1 MPSMSYCMFE
11 NTVSELG
18 QCLEAME
25 NAESIED
32 LDLNKYEEAAFY
44 SMFRICRDFLA
55 EHERLLNK
63 ENA

>member
-1 MPSMSYCMFE
+1 MSYCMFE
-11 NTVSELG
+11 NTASEMG

-25 NAESIED
+25 NAESLAD
-32 LDLNKYEEAAFY
+32 LDLNQYEHQAFL

-63 ENA
+63 ENV

>member
-1 MPSMSYCMFE
+1 MFE
-11 NTVSELG
+11 NTAGELG